1 MADRSSWWDG
11 DSWEPGTEQLWV
23 WDGDSW
29 VAAIDVWVWNGES
42 WIEIFVSDATHVAS
56 EELLLLDRAGVI
68 QIQTFQQ
75 YTASESLSLLDRAGV
90 IVSDRNVNKSGREL
104 MALGEAMLL
113 TRKILASES
122 LSLLERAGVIIS
134 DRNVNKSGRE
144 LMALGEEVR
153 IFRAIEVAE
162 SLSLLERAVVTTTS
176 RNIVHTA
183 RELMVITETGAV
195 DITEIEPVA
204 SNALASW
211 SDCEGNASV
220 ECDTDDFCESIKIR
234 YRIDS
239 GSWQTMG
246 TYNTTPN
253 SSFGPETLSPTP
265 SGDDVQFE
273 IEPWSGNGAT
283 GNVGT
288 IIFSNVQE
296 CGGLP

>member
-68 QIQTFQQ
+68 QIQAFQQ
-75 YTASESLSLLDRAGV
+75 YTASESLSLLD
-90 IVSDRNVNKSGREL
+90 
-104 MALGEAMLL
+104 
-113 TRKILASES
+113 
-122 LSLLERAGVIIS
+122 RAGVIIS

-162 SLSLLERAVVTTTS
+162 SLSLRERAVVTTTS

-195 DITEIEPVA
+195 DTTEIEPVA

-283 GNVGT
+283 GNAGT